1 MMSIYRKLPAAT
13 ADEFHTPQIGEWG
26 RQKYLRLWIYADI
39 FSRGM
44 KNQYKNRVYIDLFSG
59 AGKAT
64 LRETGDLVLGS
75 PLLALSVADPF
86 TRYIFCDKDKQ
97 NVEALRARVDR
108 DYSWADVHIIHAPV
122 EEAVDQILAKLPP
135 ASSTL
140 DLCFADPYHLEFDFR
155 IVERLSRGRRMDLL
169 MLLAAQMDG
178 QRNLSHYLNPENDK
192 IDRLLNDREWREKWI
207 VAQKTGK
214 RLQPFLVERYN
225 SAMTKIGYVSPKSS
239 DAHRVITE
247 SGSVPLYYLLFF
259 SKHERGYQF
268 WRQALKYSDA
278 QPSFFEF

>member
-1 MMSIYRKLPAAT
+1 MNIYRKLPT
-13 ADEFHTPQIGEWG
+13 AVPDEFHTPHVGEWG

-39 FSRGM
+39 FSRAM
-44 KNQYKNRVYIDLFSG
+44 KNQYANRVYIDLFSG
-59 AGKAT
+59 AGKA
-64 LRETGDLVLGS
+64 LIRESGELVLGS

-97 NVEALRARVDR
+97 NVDALRARVDR
-108 DYSWADVHIIHAPV
+108 DYPWADVRIIHSPV
-122 EEAVDQILAKLPP
+122 EKAVGQVLANLP
-135 ASSTL
+135 ASSSTL

-155 IVERLSRGRRMDLL
+155 IVERLSHGRRMDLL

-178 QRNLSHYLNPENDK
+178 QRNLSHYLNSTNDK
-192 IDRLLNDREWREKWI
+192 IDRLLNDSDWREKWEL
-207 VAQKTGK
+207 AQKAGK

-225 SAMTKIGYVSPKSS
+225 SAMVKIGYAPPKPS

-247 SGSVPLYYLLFF
+247 YGSVPLYYLLFF

-268 WRQALKYSDA
+268 WRQALKYSDD
-278 QPSFFEF
+278 QPSLFEF